1 MGVPVAYEG
10 IARATALRQPRFE
23 RVCSLISNGEFELEF
38 QPIVGIGTDRVVGV
52 EALARFPTEPRRS
65 PEAWF
70 GEAVSVGLGT
80 ELDMAVAQKALRIL
94 LTLPRG
100 VDLFLSVRP
109 DSIFSSRFAELMAC
123 VRPNSLV
130 IEIAEHVPAFEYE
143 ALKAFVG
150 AMRDSG
156 FRILVDDAVAG
167 YASLRHL
174 LDLRPDMLKIDA
186 SLCRSVETDR
196 ERQAHVRALVS
207 VGRELGA
214 TVVAK
219 GIETSAEL
227 RAVRD
232 LGVDGAQGDYLG
244 APAPAPLDDMLAGA
258 VGHDGGR
265 Q

>member
-1 MGVPVAYEG
+1 MGVPVTCETAV
-10 IARATALRQPRFE
+10 RAATLRQPRFE
-23 RVCSLISNGEFELEF
+23 RVRSLIRASEFDVEF
-38 QPIVGIGTDRVVGV
+38 QPIVGLAADRVVGV
-52 EALARFPTEPRRS
+52 EAVARFGGEPRRS
-65 PEAWF
+65 SGAWF
-70 GEAVSVGLGT
+70 GDAVSVGLGT
-80 ELDMAVAQKALRIL
+80 ELDMAVAQEALRVL
-94 LTLPRG
+94 PTLPRG

-109 DSIFSSRFAELMAC
+109 ESIFSSRFAELMAC
-123 VRPNSLV
+123 VRPESLV
-130 IEIAEHVPAFEYE
+130 IEIADHVSGYDYDR
-143 ALKAFVG
+143 LRAFV
-150 AMRDSG
+150 AAIRDSG

-207 VGRELGA
+207 LGRELGA

-219 GIETSAEL
+219 GIETSAEQ
-227 RAVRD
+227 RTVRD
-232 LGVDGAQGDYLG
+232 LGVDGAQGRYLG
-244 APAPAPLDDMLAGA
+244 APAPAPLDAVLAGA